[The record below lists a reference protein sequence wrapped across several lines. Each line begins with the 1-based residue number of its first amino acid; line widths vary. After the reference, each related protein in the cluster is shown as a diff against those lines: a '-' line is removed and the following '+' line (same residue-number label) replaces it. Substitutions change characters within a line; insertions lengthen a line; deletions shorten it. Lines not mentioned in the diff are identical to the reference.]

1 MIVNIKS
8 SVLTFVKYFIINL
21 SFVNVG
27 EINGNILTFN
37 RKVLSSGEVEILE
50 DKISIMNWLN
60 QVQ

>member
-8 SVLTFVKYFIINL
+8 SVLTFVKCFIINL

-27 EINGNILTFN
+27 EINRNILTFN